1 MTSRLLFIFS
11 LLSGSLAAQWETS
24 SSLNTS
30 LTIASKSQD
39 NLHAVSDANGGSVI
53 SWDDNRNSST
63 NSTDIYAHRI
73 NKSGVIKWATNGVAI
88 CSNTATQKASA
99 ITDVGGGNS
108 IIVWED
114 YRNGN
119 SDIYAQKIDSSGN
132 VLWATNGVPVCAK
145 ALHQKNPK
153 AVSDNAGGAFIV
165 WEDSLNNFWDIYAQ
179 RISASGSVAWTANGV
194 SICVASNTQI
204 NPKIESDGLGGAIIA
219 WQDKRSNLDYDI
231 YAQRVNASGSV
242 QWTVDGLAIC
252 FATNTQSNPRIE
264 PDGSGGAVIGWTDKR
279 NAIDNNIYA
288 QCVSASGV
296 MMWASGGASVCVASG
311 NQSAL
316 DIKYL
321 AASKVIF
328 TWKDARTATLS
339 IYAQMMDLSGA
350 ELLATNG
357 ILVSNGIF
365 KANNPNVI
373 SDDYYGSIIA
383 WQDSSSTGWDIR
395 SQRLDPSGNLLWQI
409 GGVTVSNATNDQ
421 INVVQVE
428 DNLGGASYF
437 WEDYRNGT
445 DYNIYAHHLN
455 SNGDVGIFD
464 IRANNQNAVIC
475 YPNPINNT
483 SVIKLFGN
491 SQAKKWQ
498 LQILDRVGKIIV
510 NRTLNSEEDY
520 KLNDVELKPGI
531 YFYRATI
538 NGTTTNGSFISTP
551 TNN

>member
-1 MTSRLLFIFS
+1 MKLKLFSILL
-11 LLSGSLAAQWETS
+11 LLSGTLAAQWETS

-30 LTIASKSQD
+30 LTIVSKSQD
-39 NLHAVSDANGGSVI
+39 NLHAVTDANGGSII
-53 SWDDNRNSST
+53 SWDDNRNST
-63 NSTDIYAHRI
+63 ANSTDIYAHRI

-88 CSNTATQKASA
+88 CSYTGTQKASA
-99 ITDVGGGNS
+99 IADVGSGNS

-119 SDIYAQKIDSSGN
+119 ADIYAQKVDSSGN
-132 VLWATNGVPVCAK
+132 ILWAANGVPVCSK

-153 AVSDNAGGAFIV
+153 AVSDNAGGAVIV

-179 RISASGSVAWTANGV
+179 RITSSGSIAWAANGV
-194 SICVASNTQI
+194 SICVAPNTQI
-204 NPKIESDGLGGAIIA
+204 NPKIESDGGTGGAIIT

-231 YAQRVNASGSV
+231 YAQRVNASGV
-242 QWTVDGLAIC
+242 PQWTADGLAIA

-264 PDGSGGAVIGWTDKR
+264 PDGNGGAVIGWIDKR

-288 QCVSASGV
+288 QYVNASGV
-296 MMWASGGASVCVASG
+296 IMWASGGASVCVAPG

-321 AASKVIF
+321 AASMVVF

-339 IYAQMMDLSGA
+339 IYAQMMNLSGT
-350 ELLATNG
+350 EVLTTNG
-357 ILVSNGIF
+357 ILISNGIF

-373 SDDYYGSIIA
+373 SDDYFGSIIA
-383 WQDSSSTGWDIR
+383 WQDSSSTGWDIKT
-395 SQRLDPSGNLLWQI
+395 QRLDPLGNVLWLP

-455 SNGDVGIFD
+455 SNGDVGVFEMLSNKQ
-464 IRANNQNAVIC
+464 NNVTC

-483 SVIKLFGN
+483 SVIKLTGN
-491 SQAKKWQ
+491 SKGKNWELRVVDQ
-498 LQILDRVGKIIV
+498 LGNTIV
-510 NRTLNSEEDY
+510 NKTLSVEEEY
-520 KLNDVELKPGI
+520 KLDAANLKPGI
-531 YFYRATI
+531 YLYSATI
-538 NGTTTNGSFISTP
+538 NGNTTNGKFISTHSH
-551 TNN
+551 